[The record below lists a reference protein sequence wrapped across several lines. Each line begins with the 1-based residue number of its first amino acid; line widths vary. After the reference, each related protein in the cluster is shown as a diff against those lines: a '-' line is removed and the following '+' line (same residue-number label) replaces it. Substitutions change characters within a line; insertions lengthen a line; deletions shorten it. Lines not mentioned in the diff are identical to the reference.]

1 MSEPA
6 KTSFPRRTA
15 TKARTRQRIVDA
27 ARRLFVTHGYA
38 DATMAAISE
47 AADIHIT
54 TLFTHFSSKRKL
66 AAEIAVVAGTRFQS
80 VIETQREQG
89 IPVLMFW
96 RNQVARIAHAY
107 ERDGDGQINL
117 GRAIAGEPELLPV
130 WFAHQRL
137 QITLMTDYIADEL
150 GIDPV
155 EDRRAQMVAA
165 MLVAGGRMAFDHWI
179 ESGRAGDLVAENE
192 RLLDAAE
199 AVLANGVPLIKRGTA
214 GSVDPG

>member
-66 AAEIAVVAGTRFQS
+66 AAEIAVTAGTRFET
-80 VIETQREQG
+80 VIKTQREQG
-89 IPVLMFW
+89 VPVLTFW

-117 GRAIAGEPELLPV
+117 GRAIAGEPDLLPV
-130 WFAHQRL
+130 WFDHQRL
-137 QITLMTDYIADEL
+137 QISLLTDYIADEL
-150 GIDPV
+150 GIDPL

-165 MLVAGGRMAFDHWI
+165 MLVAGGRMAFDSWI

-199 AVLANGVPLIKRGTA
+199 AVLAHGLPLIKTDTA
-214 GSVDPG
+214 NSVDPA

>member
-66 AAEIAVVAGTRFQS
+66 AAEIAVTAGTRFET
-80 VIETQREQG
+80 VIKTQREQG
-89 IPVLMFW
+89 VPVLTFW

-117 GRAIAGEPELLPV
+117 GL
-130 WFAHQRL
+130 
-137 QITLMTDYIADEL
+137 
-150 GIDPV
+150 
-155 EDRRAQMVAA
+155 
-165 MLVAGGRMAFDHWI
+165 
-179 ESGRAGDLVAENE
+179 S
-192 RLLDAAE
+192 
-199 AVLANGVPLIKRGTA
+199 LIHI
-214 GSVDPG
+214 